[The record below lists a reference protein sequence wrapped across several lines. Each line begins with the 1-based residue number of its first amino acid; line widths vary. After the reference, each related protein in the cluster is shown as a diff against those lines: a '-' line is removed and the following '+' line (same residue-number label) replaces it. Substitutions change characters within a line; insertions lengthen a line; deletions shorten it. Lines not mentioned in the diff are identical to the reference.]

1 MVEEAISC
9 RELAVRAPARRG
21 RAAGKQAELGVSQ
34 AELEV
39 SHWLVTLVALGS
51 GGVLIGFWGLAA
63 WGLYTLFI

>member
-1 MVEEAISC
+1 MVEEAISG

-21 RAAGKQAELGVSQ
+21 QAGGKQADLEVSQ